1 MKNSDLKRF
10 FETDASNNNEG
21 FARLNENSMIPA
33 TALRTV
39 VTDMTALTSAQCEAL
54 ECGDVVIKED
64 STGRHAYMVSFKKA
78 GVGMCIT
85 YTDCENVETVA
96 YNCVEGVWTYDST
109 DVTHI
114 AQ

>member
-1 MKNSDLKRF
+1 MTNTDLKRLYPV
-10 FETDASNNNEG
+10 TNDKDPDG
-21 FARLNENSMIPA
+21 FARLNGNGMVPA
-33 TALRTV
+33 ATLRTV

-78 GVGMCIT
+78 GTGMCIT

-96 YNCVEGVWTYDST
+96 YNCAEGVWTYDST